1 MTRRAGTPVRA
12 DDGKRESDVVT
23 GLSHELL
30 VLALSGISRGLHWC
44 SGCAMRSIDA
54 VTIESSVQ
62 RRIRAFIKGVFIG
75 AVWCACVAFMVW
87 LVSGRIDMFNLF
99 FFGIG
104 LLLSHGVWMMLHA
117 RSSEGRPKE
126 K

>member
-1 MTRRAGTPVRA
+1 MF
-12 DDGKRESDVVT
+12 
-23 GLSHELL
+23 
-30 VLALSGISRGLHWC
+30 
-44 SGCAMRSIDA
+44 GCAVRIVDMA
-54 VTIESSVQ
+54 AIEGSFQ

-104 LLLSHGVWMMLHA
+104 LLLSHGVWMMLYA
-117 RSSEGRPKE
+117 RASEGPPKE

>member
-1 MTRRAGTPVRA
+1 
-12 DDGKRESDVVT
+12 
-23 GLSHELL
+23 
-30 VLALSGISRGLHWC
+30 
-44 SGCAMRSIDA
+44 MRSIDA

-104 LLLSHGVWMMLHA
+104 LLLSHGVWMMLYA
-117 RSSEGRPKE
+117 RSSEGNPKE